1 MQARDML
8 RTKGVIP
15 ITDNA
20 LRITN
25 QLLTIINPACLR
37 VCVSAKIK
45 FETFT
50 KIRHHKSCRN
60 AKISILFTSEFRFSK
75 QSYSHS
81 AISISSLTWPL
92 GLGTKY
98 TSLKKRGTVVR
109 TIHPELVGVR
119 EVEGEVGIKSGSFI
133 LQPKVD

>member
-1 MQARDML
+1 M
-8 RTKGVIP
+8 
-15 ITDNA
+15 
-20 LRITN
+20 
-25 QLLTIINPACLR
+25 
-37 VCVSAKIK
+37 SAKIN
-45 FETFT
+45 FEIFT
-50 KIRHHKSCRN
+50 KIRHHIVSVTRAAEN
-60 AKISILFTSEFRFSK
+60 AKISILFTSEFRLSK
-75 QSYSHS
+75 QSYSRS

-98 TSLKKRGTVVR
+98 TSLKKLGTVVR